1 MNGNGYAKWAAS
13 KKSPQRK
20 SKVDA
25 LRILGL
31 SGSLR
36 AASLNTR
43 LLRATELLAPKHITF
58 EVFNGLGSLPIF
70 NPDLDDK
77 APEPVQIFQAALS
90 KADAVLIASPEY
102 AHGVTGVIKNAL
114 DWVVASAEFSRKPTA
129 VLNTAARSHHAW
141 DALKETIVTMDAN
154 LIEKASLTVS
164 LTGLELSAEEMSHDA
179 DIRSSM
185 TACLETLHEAA
196 KVLAAI

>member
-1 MNGNGYAKWAAS
+1 M
-13 KKSPQRK
+13 
-20 SKVDA
+20 
-25 LRILGL
+25 RILGL

-43 LLRATELLAPKHITF
+43 LLLATKRLAPTHIAF
-58 EVFNGLGSLPIF
+58 EVFDGLGSLPIF
-70 NPDLDDK
+70 NPDLEDQ
-77 APEPVQIFQAALS
+77 APEPVQAFQAALS

-141 DALKETIVTMDAN
+141 DALKETIATMDGN
-154 LIEKASLTVS
+154 LIEEACLIVS
-164 LTGLELSAEEMSHDA
+164 LTGMELSAEEMRRDPS
-179 DIRSSM
+179 IQTSM
-185 TACLETLHEAA
+185 ISCLETLHDAA
-196 KVLAAI
+196 KALPRS